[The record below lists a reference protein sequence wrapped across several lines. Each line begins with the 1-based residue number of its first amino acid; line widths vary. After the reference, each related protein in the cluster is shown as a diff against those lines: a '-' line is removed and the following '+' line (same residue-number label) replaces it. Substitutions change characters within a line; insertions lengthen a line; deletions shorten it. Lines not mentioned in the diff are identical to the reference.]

1 MANLANKA
9 MEDDH
14 GRWATPR
21 FSDRDCVGRS
31 TGLQLAVDSI
41 PTADTVVELLRQ
53 QAARLGEKLA
63 FSFSHYGDG
72 RGGDQVTYREL
83 DSRARGIGAALDRLG
98 ASGSRVLVM
107 CGPGLE
113 GIAGVFG
120 CLYAGAI
127 AVPVAE
133 RVGPR
138 LSAVIADAKARY
150 AVASPELPR
159 SIRSAV
165 DTLAGRADGE
175 PLHWCDTEGGDAAAW
190 VAPNVD
196 GDSVALIHYSAGS
209 ARCPMG
215 VVLTHE
221 NVMSNLEAIRAA
233 GLGGQR
239 DVAVS
244 WLPMHHE
251 RGLIGVAV
259 AGIYL
264 GTTTVL
270 MSPSAFVQRPMCWLE
285 AISRWRGTL
294 SAAPGF
300 AYRMCVQRSTPT
312 ERAGLDLSSL
322 STAVINGAEP
332 VQAATMRAFADAFAA
347 AGFRAEAFTPVYGLA
362 EATMFVSGGAEP
374 RAPVVRH
381 VDRVGLRSG
390 WALDTDPN
398 DSDAVAVVGCGRPR
412 QQVVIV
418 DPDTRLECGPD
429 EVGEIWVGGPS
440 VARSYWNARAASDEI
455 FEGFLADGG
464 GGPFLRTGDRGFLR
478 GGELFVTGRCSDLV
492 VLGGV
497 HYYPHDL
504 EATVAD
510 CHAVLLSGRGAVFA
524 DESEQLV
531 VVYEVS
537 CEIGEAEL
545 SNLVSRIE
553 SALRE
558 SHGIQAH
565 SIALVGAMRLPTT
578 EAGTIRRSVCRWQ
591 YLEGDLDALA
601 QWHASSSV
609 DTAGEAREANV
620 VELSE
625 GAMARRQ
632 RVCRS

>member
-1 MANLANKA
+1 M
-9 MEDDH
+9 
-14 GRWATPR
+14 G
-21 FSDRDCVGRS
+21 
-31 TGLQLAVDSI
+31 VDTV
-41 PTADTVVELLRQ
+41 PTADTLVELLRQ

-72 RGGDQVTYREL
+72 RDGDQLTFREL
-83 DSRARGIGAALDRLG
+83 DVRARAIGAALQGLG
-98 ASGSRVLVM
+98 AAGSRVLVF
-107 CGPGLE
+107 CSPGLS
-113 GIAGVFG
+113 GIAGILG
-120 CLYAGAI
+120 CWYAGAV
-127 AVPVAE
+127 AVPVPE
-133 RVGPR
+133 QLGPR
-138 LSAVIADAKARY
+138 LASVIADVRPGFAM
-150 AVASPELPR
+150 ASPQIPQ

-165 DTLAGRADGE
+165 DILAGRAGAQ
-175 PLHWCDTEGGDAAAW
+175 PVVWCGTDDGDADAW
-190 VAPNVD
+190 VAPGID
-196 GDSVALIHYSAGS
+196 ADSSALIVYTAGS
-209 ARCPMG
+209 ARCPRG

-221 NVMSNLEAIRAA
+221 NVITNLEAIGSA

-251 RGLIGVAV
+251 RGLIGVV
-259 AGIYL
+259 LAGIYL
-264 GTTTVL
+264 GATTVL

-285 AISRWRGTL
+285 AISRWRGT
-294 SAAPGF
+294 SSMAPGF
-300 AYRMCVQRSTPT
+300 AYRMCVQRSMPA

-322 STAVINGAEP
+322 STAVVNGAEP
-332 VQAATMRAFADAFAA
+332 VRAAEMRAFAEAFAP
-347 AGFRAEAFTPVYGLA
+347 AGFRAEAFTPVYGLT

-374 RAPVVRH
+374 QAPVVCH

-390 WALDTDPN
+390 WALDTDPD

-412 QQVVIV
+412 QPVVIV

-440 VARSYWNARAASDEI
+440 VARSYWNASAASDQI

-464 GGPFLRTGDRGFLR
+464 GGPFLRTGDRGFVR

-504 EATVAD
+504 EATVQD

-531 VVYEVS
+531 VVNEVS
-537 CEIGEAEL
+537 CDIGEAEL
-545 SNLVSRIE
+545 ANVVSRIQ
-553 SALRE
+553 SVLRE

-565 SIALVGAMRLPTT
+565 SIMLVGAMRLPTT
-578 EAGTIRRSVCRWQ
+578 EAGTIQRSACRWQ
-591 YLEGDLDALA
+591 YRDGDLDALA
-601 QWHASSSV
+601 QWHAPSSA
-609 DTAGEAREANV
+609 DTAGEARAANV

-625 GAMARRQ
+625 GVVSRRQ

>member
-1 MANLANKA
+1 M
-9 MEDDH
+9 
-14 GRWATPR
+14 
-21 FSDRDCVGRS
+21 S
-31 TGLQLAVDSI
+31 VDTV
-41 PTADTVVELLRQ
+41 PTADTLVELLRQ

-72 RGGDQVTYREL
+72 RDGDQVTFREL
-83 DSRARGIGAALDRLG
+83 DARARGIGAALQGLG
-98 ASGSRVLVM
+98 AAGLRVLVF
-107 CGPGLE
+107 CGPGLH
-113 GIAGVFG
+113 GIAGILG
-120 CLYAGAI
+120 CWYAGAV
-127 AVPVAE
+127 AVPVPE
-133 RVGPR
+133 QLGPR
-138 LSAVIADAKARY
+138 LASVIADVGAGF
-150 AVASPELPR
+150 AVASPQMPQ

-165 DTLAGRADGE
+165 DTLVGRAGAQ
-175 PLHWCDTEGGDAAAW
+175 PVVWCDTDQGDADAW
-190 VAPNVD
+190 VAPGVD
-196 GDSVALIHYSAGS
+196 ADSSGLVVYSAGS
-209 ARCPMG
+209 PRCPRG

-221 NVMSNLEAIRAA
+221 NVMTNLEAIRAA

-251 RGLIGVAV
+251 RGLIGVVV

-264 GTTTVL
+264 GATTVL

-300 AYRMCVQRSTPT
+300 AYRMCVQRSMPA

-332 VQAATMRAFADAFAA
+332 VRAATMRVFAEAFAA

-362 EATMFVSGGAEP
+362 EATMFVSGGVELQV
-374 RAPVVRH
+374 PVVCH

-390 WALDTDPN
+390 WALDTDSN
-398 DSDAVAVVGCGRPR
+398 DSDVVAVVGCGRPR
-412 QQVVIV
+412 QPVVIV
-418 DPDTRLECGPD
+418 DPDTRLECGSD

-440 VARSYWNARAASDEI
+440 VARSYWNARAASDQI

-497 HYYPHDL
+497 HYYPRDL
-504 EATVAD
+504 EATVQG

-531 VVYEVS
+531 VVQEVR

-545 SNLVSRIE
+545 ANVVSRIQ
-553 SALRE
+553 SALHE
-558 SHGIQAH
+558 SHGIQAY

-578 EAGTIRRSVCRWQ
+578 EAGAIRRSVCRWQ
-591 YLEGDLDALA
+591 YLDGGLDAVA

-609 DTAGEAREANV
+609 DTVGEVREANV

-625 GAMARRQ
+625 GVMARRQ
-632 RVCRS
+632 RVGRS